1 MLYYKVLEDF
11 AVLVNGKQIFLVE
24 NELITAKEAEK
35 MNLNVNDAELFEPV
49 HISKNKI
56 YWMFGARFKLV

>member
-35 MNLNVNDAELFEPV
+35 MNLNVNAELFEPV